1 MFTVTRIILLIS
13 VAFPDSMPYHEFEPS
28 LVYAILG
35 ERVQLYYIISPGQL
49 IQQYSITWERAGIA
63 IYRSRDSPP
72 TLDDRY
78 SVDPSDFSLIIDNVQ
93 LEEASAGYQCRLR
106 VVDPNSDTMQT
117 YEYTNLQLYNIQL
130 IVLGE
135 LQIITTAVSMYM

>member
-1 MFTVTRIILLIS
+1 MLL
-13 VAFPDSMPYHEFEPS
+13 HEPS
-28 LVYAILG
+28 PVYTILD
-35 ERVQLYYIISPGQL
+35 EQVQLHCIISPGQL

-78 SVDPSDFSLIIDNVQ
+78 SVDPSDLSLIIDNVQ
-93 LEEASAGYQCRLR
+93 LEEASAAYQCRLR
-106 VVDPNSDTMQT
+106 VEDSNTMQT
-117 YEYTNLQLYNIQL
+117 HDNTNLQFYN

-135 LQIITTAVSMYM
+135 LRIIVAVSMYM